1 MKKRNK
7 KTVGVIIPAFKVKD
21 HILEVVA
28 SIGPEVNRIF
38 VIDDFCPENSGKYV
52 EEKIKDNRVLVL
64 YHRENQ
70 GVGGAVKTGYQ
81 QCIKENVAIA
91 IKIDGDGQMNSKLI
105 PKFIEPLIEYEADY
119 VKGNRFFNS
128 KSFTNMPKIR
138 IIGNIVLSFFSKI
151 SSGYWNIFDPNN
163 GFTAINTS
171 LLEHLDLDKIENRY
185 FFESDFLY
193 HLNLL
198 RAKIVDIPIYSV
210 YGEET
215 SNLSIL
221 KSTVEFPLKHT
232 RNFFRRILNFYF
244 YRDFSTASLQ
254 LFFGTVLTSVGSYL
268 AVFNYYSSQIK
279 GIETPTGTLIL
290 ITLMILVGVQF
301 LLSFLSYDI
310 QSVPKFSISRN
321 LESLENYPERK
332 GDDR

>member
-7 KTVGVIIPAFKVKD
+7 KNVGVIIPAFRVKN
-21 HILEVVA
+21 HILDVIK

-38 VIDDFCPENSGKYV
+38 VVDDFCPENSGQYV
-52 EEKIKDNRVLVL
+52 EDNIKDDRVLVL
-64 YHRENQ
+64 YHSKNQ

-81 QCIKENVAIA
+81 QCIKENISIA
-91 IKIDGDGQMNSKLI
+91 IKIDGDGQMDPKLI
-105 PKFIEPLIEYEADY
+105 PKFIEPLLEYEADY

-138 IIGNIVLSFFSKI
+138 IIGNVILSFFSKI

-163 GFTAINTS
+163 GFTAINTA
-171 LLEHLDLDKIENRY
+171 LLQHLDFDKIEDRY

-198 RAKIVDIPIYSV
+198 RAKIIDIPIYSV

-221 KSTVEFPLKHT
+221 KSTVEFPLKHS
-232 RNFFRRILNFYF
+232 RNFLRRILNFYF

-254 LFFGTVLTSVGSYL
+254 LFFGTVLTLVGSYL
-268 AVFNYYSSQIK
+268 ALFNYYSSQIK
-279 GIETPTGTLIL
+279 DIETPTGTLIL

-310 QSVPKFSISRN
+310 QSVPKSSISRN
-321 LESLENYPERK
+321 LESFENYPEGKWDNR
-332 GDDR
+332 